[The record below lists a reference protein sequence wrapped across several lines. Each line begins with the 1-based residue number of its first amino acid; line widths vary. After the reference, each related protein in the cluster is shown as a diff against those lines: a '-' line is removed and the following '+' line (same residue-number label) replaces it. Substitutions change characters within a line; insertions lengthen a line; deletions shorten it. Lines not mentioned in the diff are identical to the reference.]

1 MSVDAQTLA
10 AYGERAADYAA
21 LGLPRAALADLL
33 VFLGR
38 LPPGGHV
45 LDLGCGP
52 GDAAEVM
59 AARGFAVDA
68 WDASP
73 EMVAM
78 AASRPGVTARQ
89 ARFDDLDAIAAYDG
103 VWASVSLLHA
113 PRAAFPAHLRR
124 IARALRPGGTLYLAM
139 KTGTGEGR
147 DSLGR
152 FYAYYS
158 GPELFGQLR
167 RAGFRPRLLASG
179 KSVGL
184 AGTLDPFVTVL
195 ARGPNR
201 ASPQRLQT
209 RKRGQP

>member
-1 MSVDAQTLA
+1 MTADARTLA

-21 LGLPRAALADLL
+21 LGLPPDALPDLDR
-33 VFLGR
+33 FMGC
-38 LPPGGHV
+38 LPNGARV

-52 GDAAEVM
+52 GLFAGAM
-59 AARGFAVDA
+59 AARGARVEA

-73 EMVAM
+73 EMVAR
-78 AASRPGVTARQ
+78 AASQPGVGARL
-89 ARFDDLDAIAAYDG
+89 AGFVDLEAAAAYDG
-103 VWASVSLLHA
+103 VWASFSLLHA

-152 FYAYYS
+152 FYAYQS

-184 AGTLDPFVTVL
+184 AGTLDPFVTLL

-201 ASPQRLQT
+201 GSPQRLQT
-209 RKRGQP
+209 RRRGQP